1 MTSTVKPHKDDQ
13 AAGDAGRTNVT
24 FMPGATP
31 PVRRKR
37 RSRAWIW
44 LPALAVLVGAG
55 YYGWRAYAPA
65 ETAEAVV
72 TQPVVRGDIENAVT
86 AVGTLEAVKSVDAG
100 AQVSGQLKALHVA
113 IGDTVTK
120 DELVAEID
128 PATIENRIEIDR
140 AELANLQ
147 AQQEA
152 KKAQL
157 VFKQANIDRQRS
169 LVAEIDPATIENRI
183 EIDRAELAN
192 LQAQQEAKK
201 AQLVFKQA
209 NIDRQRSLVAG
220 NAAAKQALDQ
230 AVADLASAKADVDA
244 IEAQIRK
251 QQATLAG
258 DEVDLGYTKIYAPM
272 AGTIVANPVKEGQ
285 TLNSAQS
292 APTIVT
298 VADLSTMT
306 VRAEVSE
313 ADVGRLK
320 VGMEAYFTLLGQPGK
335 RFAGKLRQIEP
346 TPTVEN
352 NVVLY
357 NALFDVPNPDGE
369 LMTSMSAQVFF
380 VQAAARDVL
389 VVPAGAVRMKRAEAG
404 GKPQAEVTVVAAS
417 GASEVRKVETGI
429 RNRVSVEVKGGLEEG
444 ERVVVTPGSGGQSAG
459 GGNNR
464 GSRRGMRM
472 PPMF

>member
-1 MTSTVKPHKDDQ
+1 MGRGLVMGVPMTKTVRPQKGEKS
-13 AAGDAGRTNVT
+13 AEAGQTNVT
-24 FMPGATP
+24 FMPGAVP
-31 PVRRKR
+31 PARRKR

-44 LPALAVLVGAG
+44 LPVIAVLAGAG
-55 YYGWRAYAPA
+55 YYGWHAYAPA
-65 ETAEAVV
+65 ETTAAVI
-72 TQPVVRGDIENAVT
+72 TQAVVRGDIENAVT

-100 AQVSGQLKALHVA
+100 AQVSGQLKTLHVT
-113 IGDTVTK
+113 IGDAVEK
-120 DELVAEID
+120 DQLLAEMD
-128 PATIENRIEIDR
+128 PATIENRIEINR

-147 AQQEA
+147 AQLES

-157 VFKQANIDRQRS
+157 ALKQANITRQRT
-169 LVAEIDPATIENRI
+169 LVT
-183 EIDRAELAN
+183 
-192 LQAQQEAKK
+192 
-201 AQLVFKQA
+201 
-209 NIDRQRSLVAG
+209 G

-230 AVADLASAKADVDA
+230 AIADLAAAEADVNA
-244 IEAQIRK
+244 TEAQIRK

-272 AGTIVANPVKEGQ
+272 AGTVVSNPVKEGQ
-285 TLNSAQS
+285 TLNAVQS

-298 VADLSTMT
+298 IADLSTMT

-313 ADVGRLK
+313 ADVSRLK

-335 RFAGKLRQIEP
+335 RFTGKLRQIEP

-369 LMTSMSAQVFF
+369 LMMSMSAQVFF

-389 VVPAGAVRMKRAEAG
+389 LVPAGAVSVNGSAEG
-404 GKPQAEVTVVAAS
+404 GKPEAEVTVVTPS
-417 GASEVRKVETGI
+417 GKTEVRKVGTGI
-429 RNRVSVEVKGGLEEG
+429 RNRVSVEVKSGLEEG
-444 ERVVVTPGSGGQSAG
+444 DKVVVTSGEAG
-459 GGNNR
+459 GATERN
-464 GSRRGMRM
+464 SRRNRM

>member
-1 MTSTVKPHKDDQ
+1 MTSIRETPMTKTARPK
-13 AAGDAGRTNVT
+13 ADATPGEEGGHANVT

-31 PVRRKR
+31 PARRKR

-44 LPALAVLVGAG
+44 LPVIALVAGVG

-65 ETAEAVV
+65 ETTTAIITQAV
-72 TQPVVRGDIENAVT
+72 TRGDIENAVT

-100 AQVSGQLKALHVA
+100 AQVSGQLKAMHVE
-113 IGDTVTK
+113 IGDAVKK
-120 DELVAEID
+120 DQLIAEID
-128 PATIENRIEIDR
+128 PATIENRIEINR

-147 AQQEA
+147 AQLQS

-157 VFKQANIDRQRS
+157 VFKQANIARQR
-169 LVAEIDPATIENRI
+169 N
-183 EIDRAELAN
+183 
-192 LQAQQEAKK
+192 
-201 AQLVFKQA
+201 
-209 NIDRQRSLVAG
+209 LVAG
-220 NAAAKQALDQ
+220 NAAAQQALDQ
-230 AVADLASAKADVDA
+230 AVADLAAAEADVNA
-244 IEAQIRK
+244 TEAQIRK

-285 TLNSAQS
+285 TLNASQT

-298 VADLSTMT
+298 IGDLSTMT

-335 RFAGKLRQIEP
+335 RFTGKLRQVEP
-346 TPTVEN
+346 SPTVEN

-357 NALFDVPNPDGE
+357 NALFDVPNADGE
-369 LMTSMSAQVFF
+369 LMISMSAQVFF

-389 VVPAGAVRMKRAEAG
+389 VVPSGAVTMKRG
-404 GKPQAEVTVVAAS
+404 DGKAQVTVVTAS
-417 GASEVRKVETGI
+417 GGNEVRDVETGI
-429 RNRVSVEVKGGLEEG
+429 RNRVSVEVKSGLAEG
-444 ERVVVTPGSGGQSAG
+444 DRVVVGSGDADGSAAS
-459 GGNNR
+459 NR
-464 GSRRGMRM
+464 GSRRNMRM

>member
-1 MTSTVKPHKDDQ
+1 MTKTARPHKDEK
-13 AAGDAGRTNVT
+13 AADETGRANVT

-31 PVRRKR
+31 PARRKR
-37 RSRAWIW
+37 RARLWIW
-44 LPALAVLVGAG
+44 LPVIAAIAAAG

-65 ETAEAVV
+65 ETATAIL
-72 TQPVVRGDIENAVT
+72 TQPVMRGDIENAVT

-100 AQVSGQLKALHVA
+100 AQVSGQLKVLHVA
-113 IGDTVTK
+113 IGDKATK
-120 DELVAEID
+120 DQLVAEID
-128 PATIENRIEIDR
+128 PATIENRIEINR

-147 AQQEA
+147 AQLQS

-157 VFKQANIDRQRS
+157 ILKQANITRQR
-169 LVAEIDPATIENRI
+169 N
-183 EIDRAELAN
+183 
-192 LQAQQEAKK
+192 
-201 AQLVFKQA
+201 
-209 NIDRQRSLVAG
+209 LVAG
-220 NAAAKQALDQ
+220 NAAAQQALDQ
-230 AVADLASAKADVDA
+230 AVADLAAAEADVNA
-244 IEAQIRK
+244 TNAQIRK

-285 TLNSAQS
+285 TLNASQT

-320 VGMEAYFTLLGQPGK
+320 AGMEAYFTLLGQPGK
-335 RFAGKLRQIEP
+335 RFTGTLRQIEP
-346 TPTVEN
+346 SPTVEN

-369 LMTSMSAQVFF
+369 LMISMSAQVFF

-389 VVPAGAVRMKRAEAG
+389 VVPSGAVNRKRGEAG
-404 GKPQAEVTVVAAS
+404 GKPQTEVTVVTAS
-417 GASEVRKVETGI
+417 GATEVRTVETGI
-429 RNRVSVEVKGGLEEG
+429 RNRVSVEVKSGLEEG
-444 ERVVVTPGSGGQSAG
+444 ERVVVGSGSTGSAASG
-459 GGNNR
+459 ER